1 MGFISRLKEKFG
13 AKRGKKN
20 SKLDR
25 LKPVDHRAL
34 CLRSTMYMIFI
45 AAIVMIVG
53 PRFASRYMGIGDPLK
68 RASNYYQQGNSF
80 YESGNLRDAEKSFRD
95 AVELNPNHVFAFSNL
110 VHSKLFVFL
119 WRNLDISRRLF
130 PLSLFSFSREA
141 F

>member
-1 MGFISRLKEKFG
+1 
-13 AKRGKKN
+13 
-20 SKLDR
+20 
-25 LKPVDHRAL
+25 
-34 CLRSTMYMIFI
+34 MYMIFI

-119 WRNLDISRRLF
+119 WRNLDISRRYFLF
-130 PLSLFSFSREA
+130 RSFRFQGKRFEGPGQPGR
-141 F
+141 